1 MYTVSTNEIAIILIV
16 YTIMLVY
23 VLWGR
28 KYTHLESKLELDDIV
43 TKTPIESKSIYDD
56 NIYRRMIRSR
66 DSIKISN
73 GDLGNMTLKHLSLI
87 TKLSD
92 LAKIILNNIKINKED
107 LELYLSVLA
116 FKNELKTLVLEDDI
130 LDMLLDD
137 DTELLNIIPLSFI
150 NMREVVF
157 MDEKHTN
164 RRSIL
169 ADPNQS
175 IEYRSTHKPSYSN
188 TNYILFIKCSN
199 KQVFGLHLWLDIKKD
214 ILKVYPTKYI
224 YTENNWYV
232 AMDTI
237 SSSSFL
243 ELLERGYNNRIE
255 SIKTLSSGNVLR
267 VEVMDIDNDDSTLIP
282 ISIHI
287 PTPLSLG
294 E

>member
-23 VLWGR
+23 VLGGR
-28 KYTHLESKLELDDIV
+28 EYTHLESKLELDDIV